1 MVKKN
6 IFLENPLI
14 IGEVTA
20 SAESIDE
27 IMKLLRK
34 AELVKTK
41 YSKEPKKIMIILTA
55 KKDIAKEIER
65 IAEEKEVRLVIGKI
79 IG

>member
-1 MVKKN
+1 
-6 IFLENPLI
+6 
-14 IGEVTA
+14 
-20 SAESIDE
+20 
-27 IMKLLRK
+27 MKLLRK

-41 YSKEPKKIMIILTA
+41 YSKEPKKIMIILIA